1 MSYRKKRSGQRTHKE
16 AQETLFSPEYTNSGE
31 LRMIS
36 TSKIHSGVAYQRP
49 IDERVVDHL
58 VAEWDARL
66 LDPLAVS
73 FRDGRFNLI
82 DGQHRVAAMRKL
94 NAGRDVMAP
103 CMVYAGLTY
112 EEEAE
117 LCYKL
122 DKAKK
127 RLSLAQSTNALI
139 ESGGNT
145 DVKEIKKIMEKEGF
159 VWSLKKTHGKDY
171 EITATRA
178 ITNAYEELG
187 DAGFARMLRLLDK
200 TWHGD
205 PGSLNAV
212 MVSGLALFLVKYGN
226 DFTDSDFSRRFSA
239 FDPQEIVRR
248 SKADVSTTSRG
259 LRCAR
264 VLLEKYNSRRG
275 GRKLAYR
282 LQE

>member
-1 MSYRKKRSGQRTHKE
+1 M
-16 AQETLFSPEYTNSGE
+16 
-31 LRMIS
+31 
-36 TSKIHSGVAYQRP
+36 
-49 IDERVVDHL
+49 DHL

-82 DGQHRVAAMRKL
+82 DGQHRVAAMRKM

-112 EEEAE
+112 QEEAE

-139 ESGGNT
+139 ESGNSE
-145 DVKEIKKIMEKEGF
+145 DVKEIKRIMEQEGF
-159 VWSLKKTHGKDY
+159 MWALKKTHGNAY

-178 ITNAYEELG
+178 VVTAFEELG
-187 DAGFARMLRLLDK
+187 GASFARMLRLLDK

-212 MVSGLALFLVKYGN
+212 MISGISLFLTKYGN
-226 DFTDSDFSRRFSA
+226 DFTDTEFSRRFSA

-248 SKADVSTTSRG
+248 SKADVSTSSRG

-282 LQE
+282 LQG